1 MKQEPDPIT
10 VEPQPLHCRPLEQL
24 GSVGRLA
31 SIRHKG
37 APTQVWEHF
46 LSAVHCLALPTTH
59 YHIRKH
65 KVVVCGLCEVH
76 THPARVEEVAETHNV
91 AVLQPSHY
99 LQLTVLRGGGRG
111 RGEGH
116 SVDEGAEQKVN
127 AIQT

>member
-1 MKQEPDPIT
+1 M
-10 VEPQPLHCRPLEQL
+10 
-24 GSVGRLA
+24 
-31 SIRHKG
+31 
-37 APTQVWEHF
+37 WEHF

-111 RGEGH
+111 RGEAH